1 MKKILLL
8 IIPLTAFCLCKS
20 ADPNAHL
27 RYVNSKYMFSLQF
40 PDGWINYADFEKT
53 EIIDSRL
60 DVPAIYFGLP
70 TRISERQSL
79 NVPQGFSELFYVR
92 IFTKEKWDLYK
103 ERYEGTNEFRLS
115 DKIFDGGKNFV
126 YVIRFANSVP
136 IDLHFYVKETILIA
150 DSFRVLK

>member
-8 IIPLTAFCLCKS
+8 IIPLAAFCLCKS

-40 PDGWINYADFEKT
+40 TDGWKGYADFEKT

-60 DVPAIYFGLP
+60 DVPAIYFSLP
-70 TRISERQSL
+70 TRIIDRQSL
-79 NVPQGFSELFYVR
+79 NAPTGFAELFYVR

-103 ERYEGTNEFRLS
+103 EKYAGTNEFRLN
-115 DKIFDGGKNFV
+115 DKIFDEGKNFV
-126 YVIRFANSVP
+126 YMIRFSNSVP
-136 IDLHFYVKETILIA
+136 IDLHYYVKETVIIA